1 MIIDILITDG
11 RVPELCL
18 VGIILQKHMSEMI
31 LTNMLDTTYSK
42 RKGQRG
48 RTMDQFKIEFYTK
61 DNGEKPA
68 KDFLLSLDIKMR
80 AKLSG
85 ILAILETELY

>member
-1 MIIDILITDG
+1 
-11 RVPELCL
+11 
-18 VGIILQKHMSEMI
+18 
-31 LTNMLDTTYSK
+31 
-42 RKGQRG
+42 
-48 RTMDQFKIEFYTK
+48 MDQFKIEFYTK